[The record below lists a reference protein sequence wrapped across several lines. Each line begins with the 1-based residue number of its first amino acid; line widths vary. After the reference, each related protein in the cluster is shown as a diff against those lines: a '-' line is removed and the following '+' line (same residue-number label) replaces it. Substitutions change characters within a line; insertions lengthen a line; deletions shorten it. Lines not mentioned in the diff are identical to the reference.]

1 MKVAW
6 QNEGQER
13 HYKCCMGM
21 SSTKRKPLFKPK
33 DNIGTRANEYKLVMN
48 KFRIEIGGRI
58 PNNRIVMFCNCF
70 PMRTE
75 GTTTT
80 TTKKTPKLLLRQSI
94 MSF

>member
-1 MKVAW
+1 
-6 QNEGQER
+6 
-13 HYKCCMGM
+13 MGM

-48 KFRIEIGGRI
+48 KFRMETASRF

-70 PMRTE
+70 PMRTV
-75 GTTTT
+75 GTKT
-80 TTKKTPKLLLRQSI
+80 TTKKKPKLLLRQSI